1 MRIYKNVW
9 YLAALAVG
17 VFMATLIAAYMVGQL
32 EGAFGCGGGTIGAMI
47 PVASLLIG
55 LLIGVMVKFAP
66 NAGNEPPEEPKQ

>member
-9 YLAALAVG
+9 FLASLAVL
-17 VFMATLIAAYMVGQL
+17 VFLSTLYAAWLVGNL

-47 PVASLLIG
+47 PVAALLIG

-66 NAGNEPPEEPKQ
+66 NAGNEAPDKEE